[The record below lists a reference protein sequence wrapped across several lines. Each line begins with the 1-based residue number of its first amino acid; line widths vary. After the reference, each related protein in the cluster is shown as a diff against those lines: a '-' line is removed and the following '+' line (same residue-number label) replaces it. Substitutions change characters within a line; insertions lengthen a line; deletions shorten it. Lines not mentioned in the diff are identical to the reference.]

1 MTDRIRDL
9 LRAREWRPFTIY
21 PLGGDAIHVSTRE
34 SVWVSPYGRLVYEKG
49 PGQIAVFAPD
59 QIAKVDLDSLTFR
72 EVQNQTG

>member
-21 PLGGDAIHVSTRE
+21 PAGGNAVHVSTRE
-34 SVWVSPYGRLVYEKG
+34 SVWVSPYGRLVFERG
-49 PGQIAVFAPD
+49 PGQIEVLAPD
-59 QIAKVDLDSLTFR
+59 QISKVELGSLTFQ

>member
-1 MTDRIRDL
+1 

-21 PLGGDAIHVSTRE
+21 PLSGEVIRVSTRE

-49 PGQIAVFAPD
+49 PGHIEVLAPD
-59 QIAKVDLDSLTFR
+59 QIAKVDLESMTFR